1 MRCQA
6 INFIFFFLAMGW
18 TAVTAQG
25 VFPSTHDKFSEEK
38 GSLKC
43 RYISNFDAQ
52 NQPNEPNI

>member
-1 MRCQA
+1 
-6 INFIFFFLAMGW
+6 MGW